1 MHASRSRSRL
11 APVSP
16 LLLSGPGATQKGV
29 RTMLRRILAI
39 LVLVLACTG
48 PARAGGLPDLVLDL
62 PTLAPRFDLVDVADD
77 ACELQPADRCVDAPG
92 ARKVLRFG
100 VLAVNQGADLVV
112 GVPRLGDPRWVY
124 SECHGHFH
132 FENFARYELRR
143 LDGSTAV
150 LGQKRAFCV
159 TDSFPVQSATQR
171 RYCCSSQC
179 GDVQGLQ
186 HGWGDLYA
194 DTLPCQWLDVTDVP
208 PGDYDVCVTL
218 NFAGDLPESDST
230 NNEGCKRVQLSA
242 PDPSR
247 APRVRLRAPRRHRRL
262 RAGRRLRIAWQAR
275 VRGETLFQAIWFSP
289 DGGATWRLVTD
300 DVGARRRRYR
310 WRVPADAVSDD
321 ARIKIV
327 VAARTPA
334 DDAGAGALQT
344 GEALSRRLRVV
355 P

>member
-1 MHASRSRSRL
+1 
-11 APVSP
+11 V
-16 LLLSGPGATQKGV
+16 
-29 RTMLRRILAI
+29 LRRISPI
-39 LVLVLACTG
+39 LVLVLACAG
-48 PARAGGLPDLVLDL
+48 RARAGALPDLVLDL
-62 PTLAPRFDLVDVADD
+62 PTFAPRFELVDVADD
-77 ACELQPADRCVDAPG
+77 ACELTPADHCVDAPG

-100 VLAVNQGADLVV
+100 VLAVNQGGDLVL
-112 GVPRLGDPRWVY
+112 GVPRSGDPRWVY

-150 LGQKRAFCV
+150 VGQKRAFCV
-159 TDSFPVQSATQR
+159 TDSLPVGSASPR

-179 GDVQGLQ
+179 GNVQGLQ

-218 NFAGDLPESDST
+218 NFAGDLPESDRT
-230 NNEGCKRVQLSA
+230 NNGACKRVQISA
-242 PDPSR
+242 PDPAR
-247 APRVRLRAPRRHRRL
+247 APRVRLLAPRRHRRV
-262 RAGRRLRIAWQAR
+262 RAGRKLGIAWRAR
-275 VRGETLFQAIWFSP
+275 VRGDTLFQAIWFSP

-300 DVGARRRRYR
+300 DVSPRRRRYR
-310 WRVPADAVSDD
+310 WRVPVGTASDD
-321 ARIKIV
+321 ARIKVV

-344 GEALSRRLRVV
+344 GEAESRRLRIV